1 VLKHGHK
8 EEFTSSVQGIHA
20 NAGHT
25 AYIKQ
30 QRKKKKF
37 CSFAHSRT
45 SNGTK
50 TFYMTSI
57 VTFLWSKNYIVFT
70 EKRASL

>member
-1 VLKHGHK
+1 LKHGHK

-30 QRKKKKF
+30 QRKKKVLLI
-37 CSFAHSRT
+37 CSQQKSRPRH
-45 SNGTK
+45 
-50 TFYMTSI
+50 Y
-57 VTFLWSKNYIVFT
+57 
-70 EKRASL
+70 